1 MSKEIIGIGS
11 ETKPPILVAG
21 EYQQWKRRMVH
32 FLNLIDKNLMK
43 SIQEGPMKITVTIAE
58 TAETDNTPAMP
69 AYEILKPYE
78 KYTPAQK
85 DSAAIDERALALV
98 TMALPNDM
106 YARVDSLTTAKA
118 VSDEIELQ
126 LQGGESALESEK

>member
-85 DSAAIDERALALV
+85 DRVAIDERALALL

-106 YARVDSLTTAKA
+106 YARVDSLMTAKA
-118 VSDEIELQ
+118 VWDEIELQ